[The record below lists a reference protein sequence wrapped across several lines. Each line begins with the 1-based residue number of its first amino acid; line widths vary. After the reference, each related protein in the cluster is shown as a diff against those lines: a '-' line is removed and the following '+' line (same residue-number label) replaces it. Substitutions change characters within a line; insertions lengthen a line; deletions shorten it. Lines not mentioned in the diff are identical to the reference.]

1 MTSVEDDFT
10 EYVASRWPR
19 LVRSAVLLGCSP
31 AEAEDVAQSALVR
44 CLVHWKRVMGAD
56 DRDAYV
62 HQVLINTF
70 VSSRRRRWHGERP
83 VAAVPDAKAPD
94 AYGSVEVTDVVMHAL
109 DRLATDQR
117 VAVVL
122 RYYLHMTE
130 AQMAEVLDVR
140 PGTVKSRL
148 ARALAA
154 LGTDTEL
161 ADLRGV
167 L

>member
-1 MTSVEDDFT
+1 MEDEFSA
-10 EYVASRWPR
+10 YVAARWPR

-31 AEAEDVAQSALVR
+31 AEAEDVAQSALLR
-44 CLVHWKRVMGAD
+44 CLIHWKRVARAD

-70 VSSRRRRWHGERP
+70 VSSRRRRWQAEKP
-83 VAAVPDAKAPD
+83 VAAVPDSVAPD
-94 AYGSVEVTDVVMHAL
+94 ALASVEVADVVLRAL
-109 DRLATDQR
+109 DRLPTEQR

-122 RYYLHMTE
+122 RYYLDMSE
-130 AQMAEVLDVR
+130 AQMVEVLNVR
-140 PGTVKSRL
+140 TGTVKSRL

-154 LGTDTEL
+154 LGADAEL
-161 ADLRGV
+161 EEHRGV